1 MKKLFLLPYSLSLFL
16 LHLHSGFRPGCTA
29 VRNVLNRRGVRSQ
42 PFLSNS
48 RLLLWYSVEAARRT
62 RHKGKNCTEGL
73 RSHKAMVS
81 PRNREE
87 HEAKLGCMN
96 GMGNMENE

>member
-1 MKKLFLLPYSLSLFL
+1 M
-16 LHLHSGFRPGCTA
+16 GNVWNGC
-29 VRNVLNRRGVRSQ
+29 GVRSQ

-48 RLLLWYSVEAARRT
+48 RLLLWYSVEAARET
-62 RHKGKNCTEGL
+62 RHEGKNCTEGP

-81 PRNREE
+81 PRNRDK

-96 GMGNMENE
+96 GMGDMEKQLMGIWVE